1 MVKAIENLR
10 KRKLTGGRRKPSRQR
25 MLSEKDSYSTECVLG
40 EYQSRR
46 RRMRGGGIKI
56 ILDATNKANVID
68 PVTNKISN
76 VSLISVVSN
85 PSNRDY
91 NRRGVITKGAVIE
104 TELGKAK
111 VLSRPGQDGM
121 VNAILVK

>member
-1 MVKAIENLR
+1 
-10 KRKLTGGRRKPSRQR
+10 
-25 MLSEKDSYSTECVLG
+25 
-40 EYQSRR
+40 
-46 RRMRGGGIKI
+46 MRGGGIKI

-76 VSLISVVSN
+76 VSLISVASN

-91 NRRGVITKGAVIE
+91 NRRGVITKGAIIE

>member
-1 MVKAIENLR
+1 
-10 KRKLTGGRRKPSRQR
+10 
-25 MLSEKDSYSTECVLG
+25 
-40 EYQSRR
+40 
-46 RRMRGGGIKI
+46 MRGGGIKI

>member
-1 MVKAIENLR
+1 
-10 KRKLTGGRRKPSRQR
+10 

-40 EYQSRR
+40 ENQSRR

-76 VSLISVVSN
+76 VSLISVASN

>member
-1 MVKAIENLR
+1 
-10 KRKLTGGRRKPSRQR
+10 
-25 MLSEKDSYSTECVLG
+25 
-40 EYQSRR
+40 
-46 RRMRGGGIKI
+46 MRGGGIKI

-76 VSLISVVSN
+76 VSLISVASN

>member
-1 MVKAIENLR
+1 
-10 KRKLTGGRRKPSRQR
+10 
-25 MLSEKDSYSTECVLG
+25 MLSEKDSYSTECVVD

-46 RRMRGGGIKI
+46 RRTRGGGIKI
-56 ILDATNKANVID
+56 ILDATNKVNVTD
-68 PVTNKISN
+68 PVTNKTSN
-76 VSLISVVSN
+76 VSLISVSSN

-91 NRRGVITKGAVIE
+91 NRRGVITKGAIVE